1 MSAMERMFSDML
13 MKAIPDEVRG
23 LLTQE
28 NLEKLQ
34 NNIKATHNH
43 IIGSLN
49 HLVQKQAEQDA
60 KLEEILEH
68 VRNSNNRGAKRLPTK
83 CSDCG
88 QRHDGDCPT

>member
-1 MSAMERMFSDML
+1 MSAMERMLSDML

-34 NNIKATHNH
+34 TGIKNTHAF
-43 IIGSLN
+43 IIGSLVE
-49 HLVQKQAEQDA
+49 LKEKQLEQDA

-68 VRNSNNRGAKRLPTK
+68 VRNSNNGKRNAKRIAAGT
-83 CSDCG
+83 G
-88 QRHDGDCPT
+88 DGGGDA

>member
-1 MSAMERMFSDML
+1 MSAMEKMLTDML
-13 MKAIPDEVRG
+13 IKAIPDEVRG

-34 NNIKATHNH
+34 YNIKATHNH
-43 IIGSLN
+43 LIGSLN

-68 VRNSNNRGAKRLPTK
+68 VRNSNNGKRSAKRIAFNDQLGTG
-83 CSDCG
+83 SD
-88 QRHDGDCPT
+88 